1 MPAQRHIIVD
11 DSPAVRR
18 SLSWYIA
25 QNRTWEVCGEA
36 ENGQIA
42 VEKVGQLN
50 PDLVILDLH
59 MPVMNGLEAAKR
71 ISQTSLHTTMVLYT
85 MQMSDQISRVA
96 QAAGIKSVFLKS
108 DSPSTG
114 LLGWLKTIAATE

>member
-1 MPAQRHIIVD
+1 MAYKILIAD
-11 DSPAVRR
+11 DSPLIRR
-18 SLSWYIA
+18 ALQWHIE
-25 QNRTWEVCGEA
+25 QNSECEVCGEA

>member
-1 MPAQRHIIVD
+1 MAYTILIAD
-11 DSPAVRR
+11 DSPLIRR
-18 SLSWYIA
+18 VLQWHIE
-25 QNRTWEVCGEA
+25 QNSDCEVCGEA

-42 VEKVGQLN
+42 VEKVAQLN

-59 MPVMNGLEAAKR
+59 MPKMNGLEAAKQ
-71 ISQTSLHTTMVLYT
+71 ISQMSPQTTMVLYT